1 MRISFVFVLL
11 VTLSQAGWLES
22 WHRYQGQQAIGHH
35 RWKQALEAYRQ
46 IDHPDDATRYTM
58 ANLHYR
64 LGQYAQAM
72 ALYAGVH
79 DPKLAYRRLHNLGNC
94 AMQTGDI
101 ARAVALYQAAL
112 RLHSSQRSR
121 HNLALA
127 QAWLKHQAKIG
138 AACTTNILPRRR
150 SRKEGQAN
158 LDDNT
163 TSDEGKWN
171 EDNRSIVR
179 ADNVANAHTMPDSG
193 MAEIT
198 HFAPKQSVIEVTQP
212 QPMSPREEA
221 KWDRTLADR
230 PVKTLLIPLDLPPR
244 SQP

>member
-1 MRISFVFVLL
+1 MRMLLTWVLL
-11 VTLSQAGWLES
+11 VVMAQAGWLES
-22 WHRYQGQQAIGHH
+22 WHRYQGQQAIGRH

-112 RLHSSQRSR
+112 RLYPSQRSR

-150 SRKEGQAN
+150 SPKEGQAN

-171 EDNRSIVR
+171 ENNRSIVR
-179 ADNVANAHTMPDSG
+179 ADNGVDAHAITASG
-193 MAEIT
+193 TAEISR
-198 HFAPKQSVIEVTQP
+198 FAPKQSVIEVTQP
-212 QPMSPREEA
+212 QALSRREEA
-221 KWDRTLADR
+221 KWDRSLADR